1 MNWKTGARAAICREA
16 LEQAEG
22 FRESIPPADV
32 LRMIQESEQ
41 TAPLIPESE
50 VSDLHY
56 IDVSASAYRY
66 VKRGLDIILS
76 VLGSLIVAVP
86 LAVICLFIY
95 IDEPGEVLFRQYR
108 VGIHGKRFKT
118 YKLRTMSLSAPKYL
132 ATGIIENPDQYIT
145 KIGRVLRALS
155 IDELPQLLNVIR
167 GDMSLIGPRP
177 LIEAERE
184 IHEMRMRFGVYNI
197 RPGIT
202 GLAQI
207 NGRDKVTPTD
217 KVRWD
222 VKYLEQYGFKTD
234 VKIMMKTILN
244 VLRRSDIVEGHARDH

>member
-1 MNWKTGARAAICREA
+1 MNRKTGERAADCSEA
-16 LEQAEG
+16 FEQVAG
-22 FRESIPPADV
+22 FEESIPPADV
-32 LRMIQESEQ
+32 WKRIKEREQ
-41 TAPLIPESE
+41 TAPLIAEKD

-56 IDVSASAYRY
+56 IDVSGSIYRY

-76 VLGSLIVAVP
+76 VLGSLVLVVP
-86 LAVICLFIY
+86 LAIICLFIY

-108 VGIHGKRFKT
+108 IGIHGKRFKA
-118 YKLRTMSLSAPKYL
+118 YKLRTMSLSTPKYL
-132 ATGIIENPDQYIT
+132 ATGIVENPDQYIT
-145 KIGRVLRALS
+145 KIGRVLRTLS
-155 IDELPQLLNVIR
+155 IDELPQLFNVIR

-177 LIEAERE
+177 LIENEYE

-234 VKIMMKTILN
+234 VKIMLKT
-244 VLRRSDIVEGHARDH
+244 VLYVLFQSDIVEGHARDH